1 MSTIQMTDVHFMAAH
16 EAAVPLCKAC
26 KHASKRQTT
35 LLPVFDVHQT
45 AIRVPK
51 SLMCNAHAGWS
62 VLQHWRWW
70 WWAMKQWQQHS
81 LTNRVSQEGRDAVHE
96 H

>member
-62 VLQHWRWW
+62 VLQHWRLVVVGNE
-70 WWAMKQWQQHS
+70 AVAAALTHQQS
-81 LTNRVSQEGRDAVHE
+81 FTRRQGCCA
-96 H
+96 